1 MCDRQDRMGGI
12 IMKPTDLMLNDW
24 VLWNNRYVQI
34 VRTCAYAYYNG
45 HRDVWLAHCND
56 DNFIEC
62 RDISTISPIPL
73 TYEILKKNG
82 FSPETFLTA
91 EWEKEVYFK
100 EFSSCVVEPDDSGK
114 YIFGTTIYWN
124 KTDGDGSPID
134 WGTMYD
140 SRIYNLQY
148 VHELQHALRLCGL
161 DELADNFKI

>member
-1 MCDRQDRMGGI
+1 
-12 IMKPTDLMLNDW
+12 MKPTDLMLNDW

-82 FSPETFLTA
+82 WEDA
-91 EWEKEVYFK
+91 EFWCEYQEGNNTIQACLPDMRGRINGIEIEHFK
-100 EFSSCVVEPDDSGK
+100 CECVH
-114 YIFGTTIYWN
+114 
-124 KTDGDGSPID
+124 
-134 WGTMYD
+134 
-140 SRIYNLQY
+140 QY
-148 VHELQHALRLCGL
+148 QHLLRLCGL